1 MRLVRRSVC
10 TWPRSADCSA
20 WVHEW
25 GRGGK
30 FDALLVGDCLHRHAR
45 GWWHVEGEVG
55 DLGDEQG
62 LRSSHRRF
70 RNPLLCIG
78 AN

>member
-70 RNPLLCIG
+70 RVLLTFLW
-78 AN
+78 AA